1 LIVLFIILKKH
12 SIIGQEQQ
20 AIIRI

>member
-1 LIVLFIILKKH
+1 LIVLFIMLKKH